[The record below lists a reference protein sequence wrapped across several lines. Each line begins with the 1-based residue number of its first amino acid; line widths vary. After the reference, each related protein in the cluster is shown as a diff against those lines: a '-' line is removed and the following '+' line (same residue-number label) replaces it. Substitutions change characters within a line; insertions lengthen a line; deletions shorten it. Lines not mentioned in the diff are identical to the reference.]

1 MELLE
6 LGYITYFTSSVVGN
20 FGFVDCIFRYVTYVH
35 YANRFSFRKL
45 LIWIRISL
53 SKMWYKMLC
62 LSRLGTKSSLSFFP
76 FGKMTLKFILLQCIF
91 SY

>member
-20 FGFVDCIFRYVTYVH
+20 FGFVDCIFRYVH
-35 YANRFSFRKL
+35 YANRLSFRKL

-53 SKMWYKMLC
+53 AKMWYKILC

-76 FGKMTLKFILLQCIF
+76 FFGKMTLKFILLQCIF

>member
-6 LGYITYFTSSVVGN
+6 LGHITYFTSSVVGN
-20 FGFVDCIFRYVTYVH
+20 FGFVDCIFRYVH
-35 YANRFSFRKL
+35 YANRLSFRKL

-53 SKMWYKMLC
+53 AKMWYKILC

-76 FGKMTLKFILLQCIF
+76 FFGKMTLKFILLQCIF